1 MELRSS
7 ATGLNSNSGLRMDS
21 ALNIAVISDTHDNVP
36 ENLISAIESADEI
49 WHLGDICQLE
59 SLQRLRSLGPE
70 FLSVQGNCDPYE
82 QSPHSLVLER
92 FGIRFR
98 LQHRPPQT
106 PDSSVDVVLFGHLHY
121 PVKRKTDFG
130 HELKPGAVN
139 GSRDGSQ
146 SSFAWLSF
154 ASKGVWNWKLAETGL
169 ENSIQTK
176 FA

>member
-1 MELRSS
+1 
-7 ATGLNSNSGLRMDS
+7 MDS

-106 PDSSVDVVLFGHLHY
+106 PDSSVDVVPFGHLHY

-130 HELKPGAVN
+130 NELKPGAVN
-139 GSRDGSQ
+139 GSRDGRQ

>member
-7 ATGLNSNSGLRMDS
+7 ATGSNSNSRLRMDS
-21 ALNIAVISDTHDNVP
+21 TLNIAVISDTHDKVP
-36 ENLISAIESADEI
+36 EKLISAIESADEI
-49 WHLGDICQLE
+49 WHLGDICDLE

-92 FGIRFR
+92 SGIRFR
-98 LQHRPPQT
+98 LQHQPPQT
-106 PDSSVDVVLFGHLHY
+106 SDSSVDVVLFGHLHY

-130 HELKPGAVN
+130 YELNPGAVN
-139 GSRDGSQ
+139 GPRDGSQ

-154 ASKGVWNWKLAETGL
+154 AIEGVWSWRLAA
-169 ENSIQTK
+169 I
-176 FA
+176 

>member
-1 MELRSS
+1 MD
-7 ATGLNSNSGLRMDS
+7 TG
-21 ALNIAVISDTHDNVP
+21 LNIAVISDTHDKVP

-49 WHLGDICQLE
+49 WHLGDICELE

-92 FGIRFR
+92 FGVRFR

-121 PVKRKTDFG
+121 PVKRKTVFG
-130 HELKPGAVN
+130 YELNPGAVY
-139 GSRDGSQ
+139 GPRDGSK

-154 ASKGVWNWKLAETGL
+154 ASDSAWNWELAA
-169 ENSIQTK
+169 I
-176 FA
+176 